1 MPSCHPRSTI
11 AESKLAYLSEGLHF
25 CVSPFPVSLA
35 SKTAPT
41 YARLG
46 VESILTH
53 QPYCIMRSASST
65 SPCCYSKYA
74 TYPPSHGVVI
84 AHSVT
89 YAPEWPINF
98 GINYHQRNPPSMIPP
113 QRTSKLTSQRHTN
126 DTEEREKRFI
136 RLLVAYKETNARRI
150 CHDRLLDRFIKN
162 HSTPSPGTESSGGGR
177 PPEWH
182 DDFINLQETDNL
194 LERELRDTLFTFL
207 QVTTW

>member
-1 MPSCHPRSTI
+1 MTLPFHRRTLLRDVCIKLRERYLRTYLLSIQSTSMPSCHPRSTI

-53 QPYCIMRSASST
+53 QPYCIMRSVSST

-74 TYPPSHGVVI
+74 TYPPSHGVVL

-113 QRTSKLTSQRHTN
+113 QRTTKLTSQRHTN
-126 DTEEREKRFI
+126 DTEERE
-136 RLLVAYKETNARRI
+136 
-150 CHDRLLDRFIKN
+150 
-162 HSTPSPGTESSGGGR
+162 
-177 PPEWH
+177 
-182 DDFINLQETDNL
+182 
-194 LERELRDTLFTFL
+194 
-207 QVTTW
+207 